1 MGFLIDAVAHGLWGE
16 QRASAD
22 LFVILCVTYRLI
34 WLRLSSC
41 TVFRMIR
48 HYAGL
53 TLMVWVLKREV
64 RASGGCLGM
73 YRR

>member
-1 MGFLIDAVAHGLWGE
+1 MPWRMGYEGSIAV
-16 QRASAD
+16 SVV
-22 LFVILCVTYRLI
+22 LFVMLCVTYRLI

-41 TVFRMIR
+41 TVVEMIR